1 MKPSGSIL
9 VVEDNED
16 DVFFVSRALR
26 NNGLDGL
33 LNVVNDGQAAVE
45 FLHKL
50 GNGPPG
56 ANRLAPCLV
65 LLDLNLPF
73 KSGLEVLNWI
83 REHPIWKTLIVIIL
97 TSSTSEADMEK
108 AYSLGAN
115 SYVIKPADGTR
126 LAEFGSL
133 LRTYWLGWNELP
145 PICRSTLGALK

>member
-1 MKPSGSIL
+1 LKPNGSIL
-9 VVEDNED
+9 VVEDNQD
-16 DVFFVSRALR
+16 DAFFISRALR
-26 NNGLDGL
+26 NNGLDGP

-50 GNGPPG
+50 AGASPA

-73 KSGLEVLNWI
+73 KSGLEVLSWI
-83 REHPIWKTLIVIIL
+83 REHPVWKTLIVIVL
-97 TSSTSEADMEK
+97 TSSTSEADREK

-126 LAEFGSL
+126 LTEFGSL
-133 LRTYWLGWNELP
+133 VKAYWLGWNELP
-145 PICRSTLGALK
+145 PVCRTVPSATH